1 MDPRLIHFYNEE
13 LQRLRGEA
21 VEFAEEYRS
30 AAGMLKLQDG
40 QVADPY
46 VERLLEGVAYLSARV
61 RLKLDSQFPDFTQQ
75 LLEVLF
81 PGWQAPVPSVCIVQ
95 LRPLLDDPRL
105 HRGWPVP
112 RKTLVV
118 GSLPAADVR
127 CEFETTS
134 TVDLWP
140 LQLTGLQYRSRPDER
155 QWRPSPA
162 LATRAAARADDADE
176 ADEVDPEAV
185 GPPAAGQAKALL
197 RLELALQAD
206 ELTLGQLPLE
216 RLRFYVGSE
225 EPQASQLMEL
235 LGGRCLGV
243 CVSSDADG
251 KRHTRWLP
259 AAAVRHAGLSDAD
272 ALMPMP
278 VRGHVGFR
286 LLREYAAVR
295 EKFQFIDVCGLR
307 AALRGMP
314 GRRCFLQLFFSADYP
329 RLEKSLKAD
338 ALKLYCT
345 PAVNL
350 RERALERLDVVPGQ
364 MDYQIVVD
372 KHRVQAQEIV
382 QVLDVRGG
390 GPGIDRRFAPL
401 YEVAAN
407 GRLATGSFYAL
418 RRTRRLITEREAEA
432 RRRWARGVDT
442 IGRDRDDAA
451 LNRPPESG
459 AEVFMALAERG
470 VGPPA
475 PAVHYLSI
483 RALCMDRE
491 APRWLRA
498 HPAEAQ
504 YELQDSL
511 PAERVVQ
518 CVLRPTQPA
527 ETTTDGFDPWVA
539 LSWLSTNYLSLV
551 DGGDRP
557 SAQALRG
564 LLSLFCPGDD
574 HFLKAQADA
583 LQAIHTEPV
592 VRRLPP
598 APAVADPDTLAEAAE
613 SRSAMG
619 GRARGRQA
627 LLLAHGFRV
636 SLAVS
641 ERGFEG
647 GSPFVLGAMLAAY
660 LQSHVGVNSF
670 VETELGMAGW
680 AQPLR
685 WAAAPGQRPAI

>member
-95 LRPLLDDPRL
+95 LRPSLDDPRL
-105 HRGWPVP
+105 HQGCRVP

-118 GSLPAADVR
+118 GSLPGAGVR

-134 TVDLWP
+134 EMVLWP

-155 QWRPSPA
+155 LWRSGRG
-162 LATRAAARADDADE
+162 LGTDTGGLADDEARHADG
-176 ADEVDPEAV
+176 DGPED
-185 GPPAAGQAKALL
+185 GPAKAHL
-197 RLELALQAD
+197 RVELALQAD

-216 RLRFYVGSE
+216 QLRVHVAAD
-225 EPQASQLMEL
+225 EPQTSQLMEL
-235 LGGRCLGV
+235 LAGRCLGV
-243 CVSSDADG
+243 CVSSDTEG
-251 KRHTRWLP
+251 KRHARWLP
-259 AAAVRHAGLSDAD
+259 ASAVRHAGLAEAD

-278 VRGHVGFR
+278 VRGHVAFR

-295 EKFQFIDVCGLR
+295 EKFNFIEVTGLQ

-314 GRRCFLQLFFSADYP
+314 GRRCFLHFFLSVDYP
-329 RLEKSLKAD
+329 RLERSLKPD
-338 ALKLYCT
+338 ALKLYCV

-350 RERALERLDVVPGQ
+350 RERTLERLDVVPGQ

-372 KHRVQAQEIV
+372 KHRVQEQEIV
-382 QVLDVRGG
+382 QVMDVRGG
-390 GPGIDRRFAPL
+390 GPGVDRRFAPL

-407 GRLATGSFYAL
+407 GRLATGSFYTL
-418 RRTRRLITEREAEA
+418 RRARRLITEREAEQ
-432 RRRWARGVDT
+432 RRRWARGLDGLGGERSDV
-442 IGRDRDDAA
+442 G
-451 LNRPPESG
+451 LSRPPETG
-459 AEVFMALAERG
+459 AEIFIALSERG
-470 VGPPA
+470 AGPPA
-475 PAVHYLSI
+475 PALQYLSI

-491 APRWLRA
+491 APRWLHA
-498 HPAEAQ
+498 HPNEAQ

-511 PAERVVQ
+511 PAERALN
-518 CVLRPTQPA
+518 CVLQPTPPA
-527 ETTTDGFDPWVA
+527 ETPIDGFDPWVA
-539 LSWLSTNYLSLV
+539 LSLLSTNYLSLQ
-551 DGGDRP
+551 DGGERP
-557 SAQALRG
+557 AAHALRG
-564 LLSLFCPGDD
+564 LLSLFCRGDD
-574 HFLKAQADA
+574 HYLKAQADA
-583 LQAIHTEPV
+583 LQAIRTEPV
-592 VRRLPP
+592 VRRLP
-598 APAVADPDTLAEAAE
+598 AAWMSADDDPSGDASEHQHT
-613 SRSAMG
+613 MG
-619 GRARGRQA
+619 RGARARQA

-636 SLAVS
+636 SLRVS

-647 GSPFVLGAMLAAY
+647 GSPFLLGTMLAAY
-660 LQSHVGVNSF
+660 LQTHVGMNSF

-685 WAAAPGQRPAI
+685 WAASPGQRPAI